1 MTLAP
6 YANEDYLDE
15 EEPRQEAPTEK
26 SAVGVLVLILVLL
39 LCSTTLATFVSLL
52 QGGRVS
58 SILNSTGSV
67 AMTATGETVAEIT
80 RYVVPA
86 GLLLIVMRYIRGTH
100 RRAGSL
106 LIVYAALAA
115 LQLSTWEHTGGFTA
129 QGLGPVITIALAAT
143 AVWAVSPTWRDAR
156 AVGWVGA
163 GVAAFS
169 LGFAMVSAKGWWVA
183 PNDES
188 KAFVGDRVLAG
199 PFSQMNPLGMGLA
212 ICLPF
217 TLLIENKV
225 LRVLAFSITAFA
237 LFLTASRTAV
247 IAAAAAMVLGLIFAL
262 VQRSVKSRRLVFLGA
277 GVLGIGIT
285 ALLPYLTTDPTAFT
299 NRGRIWLAS
308 SPFWRDNIW
317 LGLGEYS
324 VQGDISRVLKYFV
337 PHAHNLFIQTM
348 TTGGLLLLGLLT
360 LMFIIMF
367 RSSYK
372 ILHKNSALA
381 LGFVTMLVLGIAEVP
396 FRFEVFDSA
405 AWATWS
411 VVIICLIAR
420 VPEQDTYKSPT
431 SEDEVGSLEVPD
443 ESRDSDS
450 SSPSSTTPVN

>member
-1 MTLAP
+1 MSLAP
-6 YANEDYLDE
+6 YANEEFLDE
-15 EEPRQEAPTEK
+15 EQPRQEPAKEK
-26 SAVGVLVLILVLL
+26 SAVGVLVLILLLL

-67 AMTATGETVAEIT
+67 AMTAAGERVAEIT

-86 GLLLIVMRYIRGTH
+86 GLLLITMRYIRGTH

-115 LQLSTWEHTGGFTA
+115 LQLSTWEHTGEFTS

-156 AVGWVGA
+156 AVGWAGA

-169 LGFAMVSAKGWWVA
+169 LGFATISSKGWWVA

-188 KAFVGDRVLAG
+188 KAFIGDRVLAG
-199 PFSQMNPLGMGLA
+199 PFSQMNPLGMSLA

-225 LRVLAFSITAFA
+225 LRVLAFTITAFA

-247 IAAAAAMVLGLIFAL
+247 IAAAAAVILGLIFA
-262 VQRSVKSRRLVFLGA
+262 VTKRSAKSRRYVFLGA

-285 ALLPYLTTDPTAFT
+285 ALVPYLTTDPTAFT

-308 SPFWRDNIW
+308 TPFWKDNVW

-324 VQGDISRVLKYFV
+324 IDGDISRFLKYFA

-381 LGFVTMLVLGIAEVP
+381 LGFITMLVLGIAEVP

-405 AWATWS
+405 AWATWA
-411 VVIICLIAR
+411 VLIICLIAR
-420 VPEQDTYKSPT
+420 VPDEDTYRSPT
-431 SEDEVGSLEVPD
+431 GDDGSDVPGGPD
-443 ESRDSDS
+443 DGDDPTPSRTDF
-450 SSPSSTTPVN
+450 TTPVN